1 MFKKL
6 RVTMSVSTAIV
17 ALAAVMAVPA
27 GASPAADP
35 SLASDTTLSGS
46 ATIAGAGSTFDA
58 PLINAAQA
66 IYMARN
72 SNATLSSYQAVGSGT
87 GQTDI
92 ANGLVNFGASDVP
105 MGQSDLSAMSHL
117 SGAAQS
123 ISSYLQIPVALGGV
137 AMGYN
142 LPSITKNK
150 VFSKVGV
157 RLTGTII
164 AKIYSGAITKWND
177 KAICN
182 ANPGLSII
190 KRNAAHKIIAKTC
203 ALPDHTIT
211 VVARSD
217 GSGTTYA
224 FTNFL
229 NDVAPK
235 LWTHV
240 SKSEIA
246 LPANGVNEAGNSGIA
261 AEVANNAYTLG
272 YIEYSY
278 LLLNRGITAA
288 FVQNR
293 AGVFLQPSVTGVA
306 AAAAKNP
313 NVNSINFSIDWMP
326 GATSYPISTYS
337 WTIVRHE
344 QKGVASSLLQATL
357 LVKFLDWLSHT
368 SGVSG
373 VLAGQDVAAEQA
385 YVPLPANIQALAHSQ
400 LLKVTYGGKPVL

>member
-6 RVTMSVSTAIV
+6 RVTVSVSTAIM
-17 ALAAVMAVPA
+17 ALAAVVAVPA
-27 GASPAADP
+27 GAASTTDPA
-35 SLASDTTLSGS
+35 LASDTSISGS

-105 MGQSDLSAMSHL
+105 MTQKDLSGMSHL
-117 SGAAQS
+117 STAAQS

-157 RLTGTII
+157 HLTGTII
-164 AKIYSGAITKWND
+164 AKIYSGVITKWND

-182 ANPGLSII
+182 ANPGLVVI
-190 KRNAAHKIIAKTC
+190 KRSGKKIVSKTC
-203 ALPDHTIT
+203 ALPNHTIT

-224 FTNFL
+224 FTNFM

-235 LWTHV
+235 LWPNV
-240 SKSEIA
+240 SKSEIS
-246 LPANGVNEAGNSGIA
+246 LPSNGVNEPGNSGVA
-261 AEVANNAYTLG
+261 AEVANNGYTLG

-278 LLLNRGITAA
+278 LLLNKGITAA
-288 FVQNR
+288 FVQNA
-293 AGVFLQPSVTGVA
+293 AGVYLQPSVAGVA
-306 AAAAKNP
+306 AAAAQNP
-313 NVNSINFSIDWMP
+313 NVTSTNFSIDWQK

-337 WTIVRHE
+337 WVIVRHE
-344 QKGVASSLLQATL
+344 QQGVASSQLQATL
-357 LVKFLDWLSHT
+357 LVKFLDWLSHSSPVT
-368 SGVSG
+368 GT
-373 VLAGQDVAAEQA
+373 LAGQDVAAEQA
-385 YVPLPANIQALAHSQ
+385 YVPLPANIQALAYAQVH
-400 LLKVTYGGKPVL
+400 KVTYGGKPLI

>member
-6 RVTMSVSTAIV
+6 RVTVSVSTAIM
-17 ALAAVMAVPA
+17 ALAAVVAVPA
-27 GASPAADP
+27 GAASTTDPA
-35 SLASDTTLSGS
+35 LASDTSMSGT
-46 ATIAGAGSTFDA
+46 ATVAGAGSTFDA

-105 MGQSDLSAMSHL
+105 MNQANLSSMSHL
-117 SGAAQS
+117 SSAQS
-123 ISSYLQIPVALGGV
+123 NLANYLQIPVALGGV

-157 RLTGTII
+157 RLTATII
-164 AKIYSGAITKWND
+164 AKIYSGRITKWND

-182 ANPGLSII
+182 ANPGLAII
-190 KRNAAHKIIAKTC
+190 KRSGKKIVSKTC
-203 ALPDHTIT
+203 ALPNHTIT

-224 FTNFL
+224 FTNYL
-229 NDVAPK
+229 NDVSPAIWPN
-235 LWTHV
+235 V
-240 SKSEIA
+240 SKSAIS
-246 LPANGVNEAGNSGIA
+246 LPSNGVNEPGNSGIA

-278 LLLNRGITAA
+278 LLLNNGITAA
-288 FVQNR
+288 FVQNA
-293 AGVFLQPSVTGVA
+293 AGAFVQPSVAGVA
-306 AAAAKNP
+306 AAAAQKPSVTSTNFD
-313 NVNSINFSIDWMP
+313 INNQK
-326 GATSYPISTYS
+326 GAATYPISTYS
-337 WTIVRHE
+337 WAIVRKE
-344 QKGVASSLLQATL
+344 QQGVASSQLQATL
-357 LVKFLDWLSHT
+357 LVKFLDWLSHSSPVT
-368 SGVSG
+368 G

-385 YVPLPANIQALAHSQ
+385 YVPLPANIQALAYKQMHQ
-400 LLKVTYGGKPVL
+400 VTYGGKPLI